1 VIEQR
6 VLVVWSP
13 AWSSICVDFDLDHL
27 LDAVDDARHADLLLR
42 FGMVMVVL
50 VAVVA

>member
-1 VIEQR
+1 
-6 VLVVWSP
+6 LVPSLVR
-13 AWSSICVDFDLDHL
+13 ICVDFDLDHL

-42 FGMVMVVL
+42 FGEVVVL